1 MARRQTKDPLAK
13 PPAPVTGNSVSGAGY
28 FIASRG
34 PTYSFI
40 FSVPLFL
47 LYEYLSWIYT
57 TPTGAI
63 RNGADVLMKNFLAI
77 FGIKSLTGFTMLLV
91 VGAGIAVYREHEK
104 NSVPVRKAWFALML
118 VESAAYAVMLG
129 PVVIFLMSKARLL
142 SISFGQEFTVMLGA
156 GLYEE
161 LLFRVV
167 LVSGLQWCVVSV
179 YPRTRGFEAGVYS
192 VVLSSLIFSGFHHV
206 GSLGEPF
213 TWAAFSFRAFA
224 GGVLA
229 VLYLVRGFGITAY
242 SHAFYDLIILFSK

>member
-1 MARRQTKDPLAK
+1 MAKKQSRS
-13 PPAPVTGNSVSGAGY
+13 SVPEKTVDDGGKASVAGY
-28 FIASRG
+28 FDASKG
-34 PTYSFI
+34 ATYSFL

-63 RNGADVLMKNFLAI
+63 RNGADVLMKNFLAL
-77 FGIKSLTGFTMLLV
+77 FGIRSLTGFTMLLV
-91 VGAGIAVYREHEK
+91 VVAGIAVYREHSK
-104 NSVPVRKAWFALML
+104 NAVSIRKAWFGLML
-118 VESAAYAVMLG
+118 VESAAYAAMLG
-129 PVVIFLMSKARLL
+129 PVVILLLSKARLL

-167 LVSGLQWCVVSV
+167 LVSGLQGCMVSL
-179 YPRTRGFEAGVYS
+179 YPRTRGFEAGIYS

-206 GSLGEPF
+206 GSLGEAF
-213 TWAAFSFRAFA
+213 TWSAFCFRAFA

-229 VLYLVRGFGITAY
+229 VLYIVRGFGITAY
-242 SHAFYDLIILFSK
+242 THAFYDLIILFGK